1 VKIEDFLRQDQEAMN
16 SEYPAAVIC
25 VDNVG
30 NEVSLQL
37 WKIYKPLRDNDARSE
52 GFLRVVDESGEDYLF
67 PKENFVPIE
76 LPTEVKK
83 PFERAVRQQRRIA
96 TAPRTSGSV
105 RRVATGAARKL
116 HKK

>member
-1 VKIEDFLRQDQEAMN
+1 MN
-16 SEYPAAVIC
+16 TLEYPAAVVC
-25 VDNVG
+25 VDNEG

-67 PKENFVPIE
+67 PEENFVPIE
-76 LPTEVKK
+76 LPNEVKR
-83 PFERAVRQQRRIA
+83 PFERAIREQRRAA

-105 RRVATGAARKL
+105 RHAESVKT
-116 HKK
+116 KKSKRSIPAERPTSR